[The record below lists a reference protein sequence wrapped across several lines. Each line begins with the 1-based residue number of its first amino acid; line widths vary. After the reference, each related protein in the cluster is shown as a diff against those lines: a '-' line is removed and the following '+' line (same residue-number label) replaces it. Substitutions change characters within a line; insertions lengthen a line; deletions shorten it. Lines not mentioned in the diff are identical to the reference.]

1 MLPYQPTRR
10 AALRIGGAGLLSLPQ
25 LLADEHFYEMLVKP
39 RVLQGEHVPGIGISQ
54 VYEDTSVPQYA
65 NIRPLQ

>member
-25 LLADEHFYEMLVKP
+25 LLAAVTSPQH
-39 RVLQGEHVPGIGISQ
+39 GHVRACAWYST
-54 VYEDTSVPQYA
+54 TSTTTGGNSTV
-65 NIRPLQ
+65 